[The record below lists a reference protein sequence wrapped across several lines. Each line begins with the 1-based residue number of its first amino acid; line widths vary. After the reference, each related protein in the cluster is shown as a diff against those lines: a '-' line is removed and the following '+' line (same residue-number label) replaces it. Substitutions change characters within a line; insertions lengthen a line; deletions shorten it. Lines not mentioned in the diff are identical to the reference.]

1 MGLLL
6 PNSRGCCF
14 CYCSSC
20 CGWWTDGVFCGLDM
34 SYKDFLHMQLYGP
47 LHPTLPFC
55 WSTTKSL
62 LNLSSTAYTAKL
74 TWVRMRR
81 SLQALPW
88 FCRKLFL
95 MTEQGAYMWTGLWV
109 SSVWSAFWK
118 NILENKALWKVPT
131 NQNCSRAPV
140 AQVHFFSTWTLHIA
154 KAICS
159 GNINHC
165 YLFRKE
171 AEPFYCKRAQVKE
184 QNVCIIFY

>member
-34 SYKDFLHMQLYGP
+34 SYKDFLHMQLYRP
-47 LHPTLPFC
+47 LHPILPLC

-74 TWVRMRR
+74 MWVKMRR
-81 SLQALPW
+81 SLQAPPW
-88 FCRKLFL
+88 FCRKQFL
-95 MTEQGAYMWTGLWV
+95 MTEQGGYMWTGLWV

-118 NILENKALWKVPT
+118 KHTWKQSIMKGTYKPEL
-131 NQNCSRAPV
+131 QQSPSSSSA
-140 AQVHFFSTWTLHIA
+140 FFFHMNTT
-154 KAICS
+154 
-159 GNINHC
+159 
-165 YLFRKE
+165 
-171 AEPFYCKRAQVKE
+171 YC
-184 QNVCIIFY
+184 